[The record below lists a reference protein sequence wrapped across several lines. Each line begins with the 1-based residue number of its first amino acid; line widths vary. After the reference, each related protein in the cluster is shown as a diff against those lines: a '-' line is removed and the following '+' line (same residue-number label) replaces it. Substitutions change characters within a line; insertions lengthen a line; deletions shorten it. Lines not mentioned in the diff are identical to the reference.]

1 MKCSTGSRVPE
12 MLTEISIIHI
22 MTALRIAQTRI
33 QATSPKSITRCRMVH
48 SPSDLFNKGG
58 DSTQSSEAG
67 PSRIPIIRT
76 LEEMRAWRRTAR
88 DRKLDVGIVPTV
100 SIASMI
106 MADR

>member
-1 MKCSTGSRVPE
+1 MS
-12 MLTEISIIHI
+12 TEISIIHT

-33 QATSPKSITRCRMVH
+33 QASLKPTSRVRMVH
-48 SPSDLFNKGG
+48 SSSSFSAQGG
-58 DSTQSSEAG
+58 ESSQSSEAG

-76 LEEMRAWRRTAR
+76 LDEMRAWRRTAR

-100 SIASMI
+100 SSSQMI

>member
-1 MKCSTGSRVPE
+1 
-12 MLTEISIIHI
+12 

-33 QATSPKSITRCRMVH
+33 QASSKSIAKFRMVH
-48 SPSDLFNKGG
+48 STSPLINKGG
-58 DSTQSSEAG
+58 DLTQSSEAG

-100 SIASMI
+100 SSAQRI

>member
-1 MKCSTGSRVPE
+1 MGRSTGSRDPE
-12 MLTEISIIHI
+12 MSTEISIIHI

-33 QATSPKSITRCRMVH
+33 QASLRPIPRLRMLHSTSP
-48 SPSDLFNKGG
+48 FYNAG
-58 DSTQSSEAG
+58 DQSGQASEAG

-100 SIASMI
+100 SSALPVISDM
-106 MADR
+106 

>member
-12 MLTEISIIHI
+12 MLTEISIIHT

-33 QATSPKSITRCRMVH
+33 QASSKSITRFRMVH
-48 SPSDLFNKGG
+48 SPSSLSNKSGN
-58 DSTQSSEAG
+58 STQSSEAG

-100 SIASMI
+100 SIASII

>member
-1 MKCSTGSRVPE
+1 MGRSTGSRDPE
-12 MLTEISIIHI
+12 MSTEISIIHI

-33 QATSPKSITRCRMVH
+33 QASLKPILRVRMVH
-48 SPSDLFNKGG
+48 STSPLNDPGA
-58 DSTQSSEAG
+58 QSSEAG

-100 SIASMI
+100 SSALQSHG
-106 MADR
+106 